1 MVKSTAKKSSTPQLH
16 DHGKDFFG
24 YDLLE
29 ASNRGKISERIFHKD
44 RVRMWMRATKYQGK
58 KVLDVGCNTGILLIP
73 LAKKKV
79 DVIGIDNNP
88 SDIKKTKENLLLEG
102 LSTKIAIIADA
113 RKLPFPNNTFDVVL
127 LSDIL
132 EHSSD
137 PKKVAKESLRVVK
150 KGGIILAT
158 VPYFLH
164 PVVKY
169 PRIRKILSGRKNID
183 EYPDIPFT
191 FKKLKSHFPGTTVKE
206 KKLVYFWSSI
216 LGIFEK

>member
-1 MVKSTAKKSSTPQLH
+1 MNLH

-29 ASNRGKISERIFHKD
+29 ASNHGKIFERIFHKD
-44 RVRMWMRATKYQGK
+44 RVRMWMGAADYNGK

-73 LAKKKV
+73 LAKNKI

-88 SDIKKTKENLLLEG
+88 NDVKKAKENLHNENLP
-102 LSTKIAIIADA
+102 TNIVKVADA
-113 RKLPFPNNTFDVVL
+113 RNLPFKNNTFDVIL
-127 LSDIL
+127 LSDVL
-132 EHSSD
+132 EHTSD
-137 PKKVAKESLRVVK
+137 PKKVAKESLRVLK
-150 KGGIILAT
+150 KGGLIFAT
-158 VPYFLH
+158 VPYANH

-169 PRIRKILSGRKNID
+169 PWLRKILSGRKNID

-191 FKKLKSHFPGTTVKE
+191 FEKLISHFPGTKVKNRRM
-206 KKLVYFWSSI
+206 VYFWSSI